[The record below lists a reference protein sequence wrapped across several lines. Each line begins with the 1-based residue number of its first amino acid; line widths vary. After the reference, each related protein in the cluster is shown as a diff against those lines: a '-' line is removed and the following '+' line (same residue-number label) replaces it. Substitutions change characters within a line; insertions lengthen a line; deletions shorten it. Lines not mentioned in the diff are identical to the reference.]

1 MTALDDLH
9 REMGRFLTESSHLE
23 NLMLLY
29 VAVTTQRSF
38 PDVIVDFMGKP
49 FGDKIKDFKK
59 VHKAHAF
66 SEEHQKILED
76 VYSKLDLL
84 LPKRNFIV
92 HGSTHELFTKD
103 KAKQWYRIGMA
114 RGNADY
120 FVQAFKENLTGP
132 HVFTTAGIVA
142 VTDECIALRKK
153 LDDVTTEMLA
163 GLNTKVA
170 EMLQQPRS

>member
-23 NLMLLY
+23 NLMMLY

-66 SEEHQKILED
+66 SDEHRKILEE
-76 VYSKLDLL
+76 VYSELDLL
-84 LPKRNFIV
+84 LPQAKFHCPRLYTRVV
-92 HGSTHELFTKD
+92 H
-103 KAKQWYRIGMA
+103 
-114 RGNADY
+114 
-120 FVQAFKENLTGP
+120 
-132 HVFTTAGIVA
+132 
-142 VTDECIALRKK
+142 
-153 LDDVTTEMLA
+153 
-163 GLNTKVA
+163 
-170 EMLQQPRS
+170 